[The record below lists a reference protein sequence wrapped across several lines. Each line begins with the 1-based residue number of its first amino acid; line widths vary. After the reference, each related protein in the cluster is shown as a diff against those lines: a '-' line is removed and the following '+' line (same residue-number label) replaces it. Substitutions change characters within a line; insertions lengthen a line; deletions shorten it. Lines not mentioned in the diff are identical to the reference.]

1 MATTAKTIFPNI
13 LDANN
18 ITATFEVND
27 SVGILRIDGWIEGD
41 KLMLETLVGNECD
54 NRWIPV
60 TFCCNTVSTSA
71 PSTHM
76 LFPIPGRYRAVLF
89 NKDDL
94 HITDTSHF
102 EDVRIYFEE
111 HPIKTDISAYFQL
124 CC

>member
-1 MATTAKTIFPNI
+1 MALKSKTIFPNT
-13 LDANN
+13 LQATN
-18 ITATFEVND
+18 ITAMFEVND
-27 SVGILRIDGWIEGD
+27 AVGILRIDGWGAGD
-41 KLMLETLVGNECD
+41 KLILETLVGDECD

-76 LFPIPGRYRAVLF
+76 LFPIPGRYRAVLL
-89 NKDDL
+89 NKDNL
-94 HITDTSHF
+94 HLTDPTHF
-102 EDVRIYFEE
+102 EGTRVYYEE